1 MSEYLYTQD
10 HQWVLRKG
18 NRVRVGI
25 SEFAQEELGE
35 IAFVEL
41 PALNREVVQG
51 EPVCSL
57 DSLKSSSELYAPVSG
72 RIVQTNDLL
81 DEEKNCHLVNSD
93 PLGKGWIF
101 TIEMTRPQELE
112 GLLSADAYREL
123 VQERGREDG

>member
-1 MSEYLYTQD
+1 MSEFLYSQD
-10 HQWVLRKG
+10 HQWVLRRG

-41 PALNREVVQG
+41 PPLGRLVTQG
-51 EPVCSL
+51 EAVCSL

-72 RIVQTNDLL
+72 RIVETNKLL
-81 DEEKNCHLVNSD
+81 GDEKNCHLVNSD

-101 TIEMTRPQELE
+101 AIEMSKPGELE
-112 GLLSADAYREL
+112 GLLNADSYREL
-123 VQERGREDG
+123 VQGRESR